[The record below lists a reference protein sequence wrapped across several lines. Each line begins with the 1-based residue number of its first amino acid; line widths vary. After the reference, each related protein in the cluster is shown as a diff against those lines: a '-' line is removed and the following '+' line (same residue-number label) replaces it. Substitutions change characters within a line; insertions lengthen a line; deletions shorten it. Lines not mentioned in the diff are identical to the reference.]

1 MIIINIFLGILLY
14 LLKIH
19 KQVSKF
25 LIALPARQRTK
36 IKEKLELLQI
46 NPYQNP
52 LLDIKMMQ
60 GMDGIYRLRVGK
72 YRILY
77 EINDAKLL
85 VYLMDAGSRGDVYKK

>member
-1 MIIINIFLGILLY
+1 MY

-25 LIALPARQRTK
+25 LIALPTQQRTR
-36 IKEKLELLQI
+36 IKEKLDLLQT

-77 EINDAKLL
+77 EINDDELL
-85 VYLMDAGSRGDVYKK
+85 VYLMDAGSRGDVYKQ